1 MQQNTKDWIQYSSA
15 IALIASAILIAFLC
29 FSVINDITA
38 GVNAYIGIAISCA
51 LAIFG
56 VTAIMANQVATFKT
70 EMRSNVRTEIRKE
83 ILNLKEEEKRND
95 HSVGQRPRNQ
105 HEGQEES

>member
-56 VTAIMANQVATFKT
+56 VSAYMVSQVATFKT

-95 HSVGQRPRNQ
+95 HSGGQRPRNQ
-105 HEGQEES
+105 NEGKEES